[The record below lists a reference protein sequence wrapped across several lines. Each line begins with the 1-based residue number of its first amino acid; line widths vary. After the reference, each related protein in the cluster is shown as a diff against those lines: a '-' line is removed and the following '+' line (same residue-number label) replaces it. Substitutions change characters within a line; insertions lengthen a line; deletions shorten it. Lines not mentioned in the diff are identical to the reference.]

1 MVMAVQDGDRQD
13 LQSLATLL
21 ADLESRLAEATEQR
35 QIFCLRQLQQRCLL
49 EIYLLKRTLRHNE
62 EPH

>member
-1 MVMAVQDGDRQD
+1 MQDGDRQD

-21 ADLESRLAEATEQR
+21 ADLESRLAEASDQH

-49 EIYLLKRTLRHNE
+49 EIFLLKRTLRHNDE
-62 EPH
+62 SA